1 MVTPRNRSRSLP
13 LILAISAVAAVAAL
27 APSKSWTTAR
37 AEPAKSRSQSEAAED
52 TSPPSW
58 AHATPTG
65 VEAESVDDAAP
76 AGATLRGKVAEQL
89 DVANYSYL
97 RLSGDDGGDTW
108 VAVPA
113 TPSRLGAQVSVTNAQ
128 LMTSFVSA
136 SLRRTFDEI
145 YFGVL
150 DDAPDSTRTAH
161 VPSDSGMAVAEA
173 DPHSPQQAPHP
184 GAGRGADAVP
194 VVASERAPGPLGR
207 TVAELHGLGAGAA
220 GAQARVRGTVVKVT
234 SGVLGRTFVHLRDGT
249 GVAPLSNDLTVT
261 TTEELTVGSQVLLE
275 GTLKLDEDFGSGYR
289 YPVLLADARVVTP

>member
-1 MVTPRNRSRSLP
+1 MATPRNRFRSLP
-13 LILAISAVAAVAAL
+13 LLLAISAVAAVAAL

-37 AEPAKSRSQSEAAED
+37 AEPAKSPAPREAAEE

-76 AGATLRGKVAEQL
+76 AGATIRGKVAEQL

-97 RLSGDDGGDTW
+97 RLSGESGGDTW

-113 TPSRLGAQVSVTNAQ
+113 TPSRLGAQVAVANAQ

-150 DDAPDSTRTAH
+150 DDAPGSPNDS
-161 VPSDSGMAVAEA
+161 SMALAEA

-184 GAGRGADAVP
+184 GAGRGADSVP
-194 VVASERAPGPLGR
+194 VVASEKAPGPLGR
-207 TVAELHGLGAGAA
+207 TVAELHALGAGAA

-275 GTLKLDEDFGSGYR
+275 GTIKLGEDFGSGYR